1 MGNYSCYLCKKDTGI
16 SMGVFG
22 STESKIEWCQI
33 CESEIDGLLKDL
45 SNVSQNSFPSN
56 KSANLFNR
64 KKADLELQKR
74 CGVEVMMRLDADEK
88 VIDFI
93 RIDNGSLS
101 SNSGL
106 MVLTNKKLFL
116 FTVNTSGLVGT
127 KAMGCKS
134 EYLTEIK
141 NIVNIESE
149 RTITGEL
156 IKISDK
162 GNSILKNIYTDKI
175 GDLQSLKSKFYKL
188 QGETQVQSIPS
199 QNTDS
204 SIDKLRK
211 LKELLDLGIISES
224 EFSEKKQKLMNEI

>member
-1 MGNYSCYLCKKDTGI
+1 
-16 SMGVFG
+16 
-22 STESKIEWCQI
+22 
-33 CESEIDGLLKDL
+33 
-45 SNVSQNSFPSN
+45 
-56 KSANLFNR
+56 
-64 KKADLELQKR
+64 
-74 CGVEVMMRLDADEK
+74 
-88 VIDFI
+88 
-93 RIDNGSLS
+93 
-101 SNSGL
+101 
-106 MVLTNKKLFL
+106 
-116 FTVNTSGLVGT
+116 
-127 KAMGCKS
+127 MGCKS

-188 QGETQVQSIPS
+188 QGETQVQSVPS